1 MNHVHKVGYFFNA
14 ISHNTWVLSLYY
26 LLLLSLL
33 LLAVAAAVT
42 GSGGV
47 FFFSSLT
54 QLLITPVVA
63 GEKVEREGRCRSVS
77 PERRIE
83 ELLGLVGWSRS

>member
-1 MNHVHKVGYFFNA
+1 M
-14 ISHNTWVLSLYY
+14 
-26 LLLLSLL
+26 
-33 LLAVAAAVT
+33 T
-42 GSGGV
+42 GSGGL

-83 ELLGLVGWSRS
+83 ELLGLVGWLVGARKVYRKKPKLMRKDVGEYASNC

>member
-1 MNHVHKVGYFFNA
+1 MV
-14 ISHNTWVLSLYY
+14 
-26 LLLLSLL
+26 
-33 LLAVAAAVT
+33 VAAVVT

-47 FFFSSLT
+47 FFLSSLT
-54 QLLITPVVA
+54 QLLITPIVPVVA

-83 ELLGLVGWSRS
+83 RIEEMLGLVGW

>member
-1 MNHVHKVGYFFNA
+1 MFF
-14 ISHNTWVLSLYY
+14 L
-26 LLLLSLL
+26 
-33 LLAVAAAVT
+33 
-42 GSGGV
+42 
-47 FFFSSLT
+47 SSLT

-83 ELLGLVGWSRS
+83 ELLGLVGWLVGASKVYRKKPKLMRKDVGDMLQTVSSKTLSCNHSLILV